1 MHLGKRAA
9 LCCSIA
15 VGLLA
20 APAGASAAL
29 PQPQLPLP
37 EVPAS
42 RLQPVTQNLVPAPV
56 ATMAGALN
64 RARARRGLGPLQASA
79 SLRRSATRYAAWM
92 LRADYFGHLPHVR
105 ASHRYHRL
113 GEALALHRGRR
124 ALVRATLK
132 QWLAS
137 PAHRALILSHRFRY
151 FGAGRSRGR
160 FHGRSAT
167 TWVLHFGR

>member
-20 APAGASAAL
+20 APAAAAGAL
-29 PQPQLPLP
+29 PQLPLP
-37 EVPAS
+37 EVPDS
-42 RLQPVTQNLVPAPV
+42 QLQPVTQNLVPAPV
-56 ATMAGALN
+56 ASMAGAVNL
-64 RARARRGLGPLQASA
+64 ARARRGLEPLQPST

-92 LRADYFGHLPHVR
+92 LRADYFGHLPGIR
-105 ASHRYHRL
+105 ASRRYHRL
-113 GEALALHRGRR
+113 GEALAMHKGRR
-124 ALVRATLK
+124 AIVGGTLK

-160 FHGRSAT
+160 FHGRAAT
-167 TWVLHFGR
+167 TWVLHFGA